1 MLFEKEIVCED
12 GKVLLALQMIREKAC
27 QGLRVEDLS
36 QATGW
41 PRRTL
46 ERRFQKYLKSSP
58 HYEILRTQIAAAKH
72 LLQNSSL
79 KLKDVAQQSG
89 FKSVSHL
96 CVAMKRI
103 CRKTPVQIRKETLLC
118 QK

>member
-1 MLFEKEIVCED
+1 MFLKKEIVCED
-12 GKVLLALQMIREKAC
+12 VKVLQALQMIREKAC
-27 QGLRVEDLS
+27 EGLCVEDLS
-36 QATGW
+36 QFTGW

-46 ERRFQKYLKSSP
+46 ERRFQKYLQSSP
-58 HYEILRTQIAAAKH
+58 HYEILRTQIAKATH

-79 KLKDVAQQSG
+79 KLKEVAQQSG

-103 CRKTPVQIRKETLLC
+103 CRKTPVQIRKETHLC
-118 QK
+118 PK